1 MKNFS
6 FRYLS
11 LAVALIAFLALSLD
25 SVAAQYG
32 PSVAVAA
39 ITALLV
45 AAAPAPSQVLRA
57 FSPTAGLRNNVL
69 YELEFALPNGT
80 ATAYS
85 TDIDI
90 GSLKLP
96 ENVEFQIE
104 IPDATTSE
112 APDTR
117 TLTVDIVAGAAA
129 SPTTQAS
136 RAVVYT
142 GAGGAGFTGSQ
153 GRFGVARDAGRYIR
167 ARSVGGAS
175 FGNMSSK
182 NGIIRILG

>member
-1 MKNFS
+1 MKFS
-6 FRYLS
+6 FRFFAVVVALVGFMALALGAISAQHGPAVAGIALLS
-11 LAVALIAFLALSLD
+11 LAASC
-25 SVAAQYG
+25 
-32 PSVAVAA
+32 
-39 ITALLV
+39 
-45 AAAPAPSQVLRA
+45 APAPGAVLRA

-69 YELEFALPNGT
+69 YELDFALPNGA

-117 TLTVDIVAGAAA
+117 TLTVDIVAGSAA

-136 RAVVYT
+136 RAQVYT
-142 GAGGAGFTGSQ
+142 GSGGAGFSGSQ
-153 GRFGVARDAGRYIR
+153 GRFGVARNAGRYVR
-167 ARSVGGAS
+167 ARAVGGAS
-175 FGNMSSK
+175 FGNMSGK
-182 NGIIRILG
+182 NGTIRILG